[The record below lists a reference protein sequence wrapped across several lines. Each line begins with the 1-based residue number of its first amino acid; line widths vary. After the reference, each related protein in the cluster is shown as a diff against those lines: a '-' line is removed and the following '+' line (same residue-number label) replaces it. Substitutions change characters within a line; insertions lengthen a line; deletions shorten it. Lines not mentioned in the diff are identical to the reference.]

1 MRLLTE
7 RPFRYDSRMPREV
20 YLDWAAT
27 APPEPSWLDA
37 GRDASIEFFSNPSSA
52 HSGGA
57 RAKAA
62 LDSARESLLESLGG
76 AGKAVFCSGAT
87 EANEIAL
94 GGILL
99 RPGEPLVAVSAI
111 EHPSIHE
118 ACKGL
123 ARRGLATAVIGV
135 GPDGIVRP
143 EDVRYAME
151 KKPRLVAVMA
161 VNNETGAIQDLS
173 AIVEAVRSADGG
185 KDARVHAD
193 ATQAFGK
200 LPFDPGALGIDSA
213 AFSAHKLGGPRG
225 VGLLWTLKDID
236 VLWKGGGQEDGM
248 RPGTENLGGAV
259 SFALAAESA
268 LAMMNAERERVS
280 ALASSAMEGILALGG
295 KVLPAARKIGDVRY
309 SPWIVQAALPGI
321 SAEVLV
327 RFLSDRGVLVST
339 GSACSSKRRDRRVLA
354 AMGIDEKTALSAF
367 RVSFGRTSTGGEVD
381 AFLAALSDAPERLR

>member
-1 MRLLTE
+1 
-7 RPFRYDSRMPREV
+7 MPREV

-37 GRDASIEFFSNPSSA
+37 GRDASIEFFSNPSST

-57 RAKAA
+57 RAKSA
-62 LDSARESLLESLGG
+62 LESARARILASLGG
-76 AGKAVFCSGAT
+76 TGKAVFCSGAT

-94 GGILL
+94 GSILL

-123 ARRGLATAVIGV
+123 SRRGLATAIIGV
-135 GPDGIVRP
+135 GSDGIVRP
-143 EDVRYAME
+143 EDVRAAME

-161 VNNETGAIQDLS
+161 VNNETGAIQDLGG
-173 AIVEAVRSADGG
+173 IVEAVRSAEGG

-200 LPFDPGALGIDSA
+200 LPFFPGALGLDSA
-213 AFSAHKLGGPRG
+213 ALSAHKIGGPRG
-225 VGLLWTLKDID
+225 LGLFWTSKAID
-236 VLWKGGGQEDGM
+236 ALWKGGGQEEGM
-248 RPGTENLGGAV
+248 RPGTENTGSSV

-268 LAMMNAERERVS
+268 LAAGKAEGERVS
-280 ALASSAMEGILALGG
+280 SLCSAVMEGIYALGG
-295 KVLPAARKIGDVRY
+295 IILPASRKIGDLRY

-321 SAEVLV
+321 PAEVLV
-327 RFLSDRGVLVST
+327 RFLSDRGVLLST
-339 GSACSSKRRDRRVLA
+339 GSACSSRRRERRVLA
-354 AMGIDEKTALSAF
+354 AMGIDEETSLSAF
-367 RVSFGRTSTGGEVD
+367 RVSFGRGSSLEDVET
-381 AFLAALSDAPERLR
+381 FLAALSDADERLR